1 MQLLG
6 NGYEVAKMAQFN
18 VPIHILNVSM
28 VKNGILDVLLLIVY
42 FGRGEGRISMQNKEV
57 EAAQDDHLAK
67 PQNRYSL
74 RRATPEDLQTAFQL
88 VEEYFREVGVL
99 VRDTRTE
106 FANHLRSNKGG
117 VWLAI
122 DRGQPIGCI
131 VLQPLVSV
139 PRSGEIKRLY
149 VRASYRR
156 QGLADRLLGALE
168 QYAVRLPYEW
178 LYLDTKDDLHSAI
191 RFYRR
196 HGYKRCGRYNSNPQ
210 ATIFMRKRLVAVS
223 SATRIKDA
231 ASSDHGQSTVLIR
244 SFQSEDA
251 VDFRLLNEEWITRHF
266 RLEEKDSRTLSDPGQ
281 YILLPGGYIA
291 MAMVQ
296 EEAVGCCALIRLDD
310 TSFEVAKMAVTPAWQ
325 GQGLGRKLLE
335 HVIQHARELKASVY
349 TWKRTADWCRRFDS
363 TNHSGFAISLAN
375 G

>member
-1 MQLLG
+1 
-6 NGYEVAKMAQFN
+6 
-18 VPIHILNVSM
+18 

-42 FGRGEGRISMQNKEV
+42 FGRGKGRISMQNKEV
-57 EAAQDDHLAK
+57 EAAQHDNLAT
-67 PQNRYSL
+67 PQNSYSV

-131 VLQPLVSV
+131 VLHSLASV
-139 PRSGEIKRLY
+139 ARSGEIKRLY

-196 HGYKRCGRYNSNPQ
+196 HGYERCGRYNSNPQ

-231 ASSDHGQSTVLIR
+231 ASSDYGQSAVLIR

-281 YILLPGGYIA
+281 YILSPGGYIA

-296 EEAVGCCALIRLDD
+296 QEAVGCCALIRLDD

-335 HVIQHARELKASVY
+335 HVIQHARELKAKRLYLETNSTLVPAIRLYESLGFCHLPAERVTRSPYRRADVY
-349 TWKRTADWCRRFDS
+349 MELF
-363 TNHSGFAISLAN
+363 LE
-375 G
+375 